1 MITSSVKR
9 RRSPMQWIRPIRAGT
24 VGVLASA
31 LVLAPISVQAQ
42 SIGFIRD
49 AETEKLLRDYA
60 KPIFKVAGLETQN
73 IRVHVV
79 KANAFNAFVVDGQNM
94 FINYGTLMKSKTPN
108 QVIGVMAHET
118 GHIAGGH
125 LQGLRQAASG
135 ARSAALMAQILG
147 IATIAVSAVAG
158 GGNLGAAGAGVLY
171 GGQSVAQRTLLSYRR
186 GQESSADQAAV
197 TYLDATKQ
205 SARGMLETFEYF
217 QSQGLASLQYVDP
230 YIQSHPMPQQRISQL
245 RQLATS
251 SPYFEK
257 LNSPDLQLRHDLV
270 RAKLS
275 GFLDDPRI
283 VFNRFPNRDQS
294 LPAVYARTIAKCRS
308 GGAQACASDLDAL
321 ISRNP
326 DNPYFW
332 ELKGEFLI
340 RWGRGAEAVAP
351 LREAVSLA
359 PDESLTRIMLAQ
371 ALLGSNDRR
380 NADEAITVLR
390 QALVTENTHALG
402 YRLLSQAYGRKQLI
416 AQADLASAQSSL
428 YSNDLER
435 AKTFAARAKSKFKR
449 GTPGWIK
456 ADDILSYQPPKR

>member
-1 MITSSVKR
+1 MLSSTVMR
-9 RRSPMQWIRPIRAGT
+9 RRSLMRWIRALRASFAG
-24 VGVLASA
+24 LIASA
-31 LVLAPISVQAQ
+31 LVLAPIPVQAQ
-42 SIGFIRD
+42 SISFIRD

-125 LQGLRQAASG
+125 LHGLRQAASG

-147 IATIAVSAVAG
+147 LVTIAASAVAG

-171 GGQSVAQRTLLSYRR
+171 GGQAAAQRTLLSYRR

-217 QSQGLASLQYVDP
+217 QSQGLTSLQYVDP

-257 LNSPDLQLRHDLV
+257 LDSPDLQQRHDLV

-275 GFLDDPRI
+275 GFLDNPRI
-283 VFNRFPNRDQS
+283 VFNRYPNSDQS

-308 GGAQACASDLDAL
+308 GGAGACASDLDML
-321 ISRNP
+321 ISRYP

-340 RWGRGAEAVAP
+340 RWGRGGEAVGP

-371 ALLGSNDRR
+371 ALLGSNDRS

-390 QALVTENTHALG
+390 QALVKENTHALG

-416 AQADLASAQSSL
+416 PQADLASAQSSL
-428 YSNDLER
+428 YSNDLKR
-435 AKTFAARAKSKFKR
+435 AKKFAARAKSKFRR
-449 GTPGWIK
+449 GSPGWIK
-456 ADDILSYQPPKR
+456 ADDIISYQPPKR

>member
-1 MITSSVKR
+1 MFSSTVKR
-9 RRSPMQWIRPIRAGT
+9 RRSLTRWNRAIRAGIASL
-24 VGVLASA
+24 LAST
-31 LVLAPISVQAQ
+31 LVLAPIPVQAQ
-42 SIGFIRD
+42 SISFIRD

-60 KPIFKVAGLETQN
+60 KPILKVAGLETQN
-73 IRVHVV
+73 IRVHIV
-79 KANAFNAFVVDGQNM
+79 KATAFNAFVVDGQNM

-125 LQGLRQAASG
+125 LHGLRQAAAG

-147 IATIAVSAVAG
+147 LVTIAAGAVAG
-158 GGNLGAAGAGVLY
+158 GGDIGAAGAGVLY
-171 GGQSVAQRTLLSYRR
+171 GGQSMAQRTLLSYRR

-197 TYLDATKQ
+197 TYLNATKQ

-217 QSQGLASLQYVDP
+217 QSQGLTSLQYVDP
-230 YIQSHPMPQQRISQL
+230 YIQSHPMPQARISQL
-245 RQLATS
+245 RELAIS

-257 LNSPDLQLRHDLV
+257 LDPPELQLRHDLV

-275 GFLDDPRI
+275 GFLDNPRI
-283 VFNRFPNRDQS
+283 VFNRYPNSDQS

-308 GGAQACASDLDAL
+308 GGAGACASDLDRL
-321 ISRNP
+321 ISEHP

-332 ELKGEFLI
+332 ELKGEFLT
-340 RWGRGAEAVAP
+340 RWGRGGEAVAP
-351 LREAVSLA
+351 LREAVSLE
-359 PDESLTRIMLAQ
+359 PGESLPRIMLAQ
-371 ALLGSNDRR
+371 ALLGSNDRA

-390 QALVTENTHALG
+390 QALVKENTHALG

-416 AQADLASAQSSL
+416 GQADLASAQSSL
-428 YSNDLER
+428 YSNDLKR
-435 AKTFAARAKSKFKR
+435 AKKFAARAKSKFRR
-449 GTPGWIK
+449 GSPGWIK